1 MWATN
6 TTPNDPDYRFQWG
19 LPRVGAP
26 SAWTAITS
34 AENKIPNITV
44 CVTDSGVDVT
54 QPDLAANLNP
64 KLGYNAISKN
74 NDIQDGLKHGTHVAG
89 IVSAVVNNNLEV
101 AGLGFDYVRL
111 VLVLTEPCCKY
122 LANTYSI
129 CHALTGESFVLQV
142 SK

>member
-6 TTPNDPDYRFQWG
+6 TTPNDPEYRFQWG

-34 AENKIPNITV
+34 AENKIPNVTV

-101 AGLGFDYVRL
+101 AGLGFDHVRL
-111 VLVLTEPCCKY
+111 VLVLIELC
-122 LANTYSI
+122 
-129 CHALTGESFVLQV
+129 
-142 SK
+142 

>member
-101 AGLGFDYVRL
+101 VGLGFDHVRV

-122 LANTYSI
+122 LTNAYSM
-129 CHALTGESFVLQV
+129 CHAFAGESFVLQV